1 MNFIDQ
7 LDPELRALV
16 AKLPPDRTLD
26 INKIAAARARMKKMM
41 TAALANLPA
50 VEGVNSQD
58 QFVRASQSAPAVRVR
73 VYRPNDRPSKL
84 PALYWIHGG
93 GYVMGDLDQDDR
105 LMKQLAKRI
114 GCVAVS
120 VDYRLAPEHPFPAPV
135 EDCYAGL
142 KWLFAHADELQVEP
156 SRIAIGGASGGGGLA
171 AGLALLARDRGEVQ
185 VAFQLLIYPMID
197 DRNVTPASYAI
208 TDPRMW
214 NRESN
219 RLGWKAYLGRD
230 GGGGDV
236 SPYSAAA
243 RATDLTNLPP
253 VYIPVGAQD
262 LFVDENIEYAQRL
275 IQAGVP
281 TELHVYPGAFHGFD
295 IFAPSARVSKQFK
308 ADRDDALKRAHFT
321 IPQRD
326 RDGDAPPAST
336 PENSIAPTSRG
347 LSHRHFV
354 MTSAVTPYTHR
365 PLRGANALAREALR
379 FFPCAPRHDDQ
390 SAGTGCD
397 ALNVPRHLAE
407 RKAE

>member
-7 LDPELRALV
+7 LDPELRAIV
-16 AKLPPDRTLD
+16 EKLPPDRPLD
-26 INKIAAARARMKKMM
+26 LNEIAAARAKMKKMM
-41 TAALANLPA
+41 TTALANLPA
-50 VEGVNSQD
+50 VEGVDSQD
-58 QFVRASQSAPAVRVR
+58 QFAPGSQGAPAVRVR
-73 VYRPNDRPSKL
+73 VYRPNDQRSKL

-93 GYVMGDLDQDDR
+93 GYVMGDIEQDDR
-105 LMKQLAKRI
+105 LMKQLVKRI
-114 GCVAVS
+114 GCIAVS

-142 KWLFAHADELQVEP
+142 KWLFAHAGELQVEP
-156 SRIAIGGASGGGGLA
+156 SRIAIGGASGGGGLC
-171 AGLALLARDRGEVQ
+171 AGLALLVRDRGELQ

-230 GGGGDV
+230 GGGADV
-236 SPYSAAA
+236 SPYAAAA

-253 VYIPVGAQD
+253 AYIPVGALD

-295 IFAPSARVSKQFK
+295 VFAPSARVSKQFK
-308 ADRDDALKRAHFT
+308 ADRDDALKRALH
-321 IPQRD
+321 
-326 RDGDAPPAST
+326 GS
-336 PENSIAPTSRG
+336 PT
-347 LSHRHFV
+347 
-354 MTSAVTPYTHR
+354 
-365 PLRGANALAREALR
+365 
-379 FFPCAPRHDDQ
+379 
-390 SAGTGCD
+390 
-397 ALNVPRHLAE
+397 
-407 RKAE
+407 